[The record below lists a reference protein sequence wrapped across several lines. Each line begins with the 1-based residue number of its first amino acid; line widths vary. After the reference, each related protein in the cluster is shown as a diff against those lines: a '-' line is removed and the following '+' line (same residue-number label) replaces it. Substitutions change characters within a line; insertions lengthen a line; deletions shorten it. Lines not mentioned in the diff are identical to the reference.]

1 LVFLPSYEKKN
12 SFFFNF
18 DFIHGFSF
26 KVHGYENQ
34 NQHFYTKTV
43 VAYTKVEIMMKT
55 LYQRPGNL
63 KFHLI
68 TWFSFILYETIILG
82 LFMGKFL
89 YLGDYII
96 HYAHSIALFY
106 FHTHVVLYV
115 TLRKRLIPVW
125 TIPFVVLL
133 EIVLYLLVL
142 FVLDSIA
149 ARFPSIFGMGEVVI
163 DKSYLLKYI
172 WRALYF
178 IGFSTGYYFLIT
190 FLKERERA
198 TTLEKQQLNQII
210 EQQKM
215 EKELAKAQNAYLR
228 AQINPHFLF
237 NTLNFIY
244 NKTRKTAPV
253 AADAILTLSAMMRYA
268 VETNE
273 EKGHILIEEEIEQ
286 VYNLIHLHKLR
297 QNQQIYFEVLVQQ
310 GVQKLSII
318 PLILIT
324 LAENI
329 FKHGNLSLKNHPAFI
344 KVYIFENTLYIE
356 TDNLIN
362 SIHNTSG
369 LSKGLE
375 NIEKR
380 LHTTY
385 STAAQFFYTTAG
397 HNHFKTQVII
407 KLEALSVFALPADIS
422 ENIDK

>member
-1 LVFLPSYEKKN
+1 MVKN
-12 SFFFNF
+12 LYQNRSVLKAHIITWLSFF
-18 DFIHGFSF
+18 I
-26 KVHGYENQ
+26 YE
-34 NQHFYTKTV
+34 
-43 VAYTKVEIMMKT
+43 A
-55 LYQRPGNL
+55 L
-63 KFHLI
+63 
-68 TWFSFILYETIILG
+68 ILG
-82 LFMGKFL
+82 LFTGRFL

-96 HYAHSIALFY
+96 HYAHNIALFY
-106 FHTHVVLYV
+106 FHAHIVLYY
-115 TLRKRLIPVW
+115 TLGKRLMAIW
-125 TIPFVVLL
+125 TIPFLVII

-142 FVLDSIA
+142 FVIDSIA
-149 ARFPSIFGMGEVVI
+149 AKFPLIFGMGEVVI
-163 DKSYLLKYI
+163 DKPYLIRYI

-190 FLKERERA
+190 FLKESARARVLER
-198 TTLEKQQLNQII
+198 QQLNQII

-215 EKELAKAQNAYLR
+215 EKELTKAQNAYLR

-273 EKGHILIEEEIEQ
+273 EKGHIFIGEEIEQ
-286 VYNLIHLHKLR
+286 VHNLIHLHKLR
-297 QNQQIYFEVLVQQ
+297 QNEQIYFDVQMQ
-310 GVQKLSII
+310 HGVQKLSII

-329 FKHGNLSLKNHPAFI
+329 FKHGNLSLKNHPALI
-344 KVYIFENTLYIE
+344 KIYTIENILHIE

-380 LHTTY
+380 LYNTY
-385 STAAQFFYTTAG
+385 LDAASFLYTIVA
-397 HNHFKTQVII
+397 HNHFQTHVTI
-407 KLEALSVFALPADIS
+407 KLEALNVFVLRADIS
-422 ENIDK
+422 EDPDK